1 LTLDASGAFV
11 RSGAHPMGSELI
23 IPWVGTSGTA
33 HDGDYAAV
41 VILAGEG
48 GASED
53 DGVTYVEAKECFTFQ
68 DGTSISLE
76 RLAHFDA

>member
-1 LTLDASGAFV
+1 
-11 RSGAHPMGSELI
+11 MGSELT
-23 IPWVGTSGTA
+23 IPWVGTSGAA

-48 GASED
+48 GAWED
-53 DGVTYVEAKECFTFQ
+53 DGVTYVAEGGRRFEFT